1 VIRYGLD
8 APRVVLALA
17 AGGVVALALAPAV
30 TPYLVVTG
38 AALLA
43 TAAAMI
49 YTSAVGKLG
58 ARDQLLDL
66 VDLVGGEQLLDVGC
80 GRGLL
85 LVGAAQRLPQGRAVG
100 VDVWR
105 SRDQAGTSERAARA
119 NARAEGVEDRIQL
132 VTADARELPFAD
144 ASFDVVVSSLTL
156 HNLRGA
162 ADRARAV
169 EEIVRVLRPG
179 GRVGILDIA
188 RTREYAETLQRAGL
202 EARRIRVV
210 LPVFPPARLVVAR
223 RP

>member
-1 VIRYGLD
+1 MIRYGLD